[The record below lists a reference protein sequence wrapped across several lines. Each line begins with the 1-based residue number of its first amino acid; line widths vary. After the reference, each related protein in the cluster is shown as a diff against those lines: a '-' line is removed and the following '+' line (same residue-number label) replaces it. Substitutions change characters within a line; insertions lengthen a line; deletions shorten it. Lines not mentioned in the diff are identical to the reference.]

1 MNLNQIKTETTWS
14 EAASSINNNN
24 QKIGIEIE
32 KLQNATIRNKGFYQ
46 TYEQLVSAHPTANVG
61 DIAYVLSAD
70 NTYISYRWDGEFWE
84 LIGEE
89 YVPEIPL
96 ENYLPK
102 TGGTITGDFEVKG
115 DANFKSIYV
124 GEGNADVIMADGNL
138 KPISEFIFA
147 SKCDET
153 EYDDVFQNII

>member
-1 MNLNQIKTETTWS
+1 MNLNQIKTTTTWS

-24 QKIGIEIE
+24 QKIEVELE
-32 KLQNATIRNKGFYQ
+32 KLQNATIRNKGFYL

-61 DIAYVLSAD
+61 DVAYVLSSD

-102 TGGTITGDFEVKG
+102 TGGTITGDLEVEG
-115 DANFKSIYV
+115 DANFETIYV
-124 GEGNADVIMADGNL
+124 GEKKEEVIMANGEL
-138 KPISEFIFA
+138 KPISKFVFA
-147 SKCDET
+147 S
-153 EYDDVFQNII
+153 EYDEIEYNDVFQNIS